1 MPVVALKPRPKATF
15 GDMLAAT
22 ATKKEPKAK
31 KSSMPTLQ
39 ATPEVAAAVD
49 QYQESKVNYKQA
61 EAAMGAAAQIIMDF
75 VGKHQDEDG
84 YAGHYQG
91 SYAVLGVKE
100 TDQGTKKH
108 QAKVI
113 YANKFSINP
122 EDEAEL
128 AEILGEH
135 FEGMINKQFSVKLR
149 AEVLED
155 EALQAELLD
164 LIGDR
169 FRDFFETTTSLSVA
183 DGFSRE
189 IYRAVPSEQ
198 MDALRTYARQYKPSL
213 R

>member
-1 MPVVALKPRPKATF
+1 MAVVALKQKPKANF

-61 EAAMGAAAQIIMDF
+61 EAAMGAAAEIITDF
-75 VGKHQDEDG
+75 VRGHQDEDG
-84 YAGHYQG
+84 YAGRYQG
-91 SYAVLGVKE
+91 SYAV
-100 TDQGTKKH
+100 QGNRH

-122 EDEAEL
+122 EDEVEL
-128 AEILGEH
+128 AGLLGEH
-135 FEGMINKQFSVKLR
+135 FEAMVVKQFSVKLR
-149 AEVLED
+149 ATVLED
-155 EALQAELLD
+155 ADLQAELME
-164 LIGDR
+164 LIGER
-169 FRDFFETTTSLSVA
+169 FPDFFETTASLSVA

-189 IYRAVPSEQ
+189 IYRAVPPEQ
-198 MDALRTYARQYKPSL
+198 MEVLRTYARQYKPSI